1 LRFSPNGGIE
11 GGKAAALFESVS
23 HAAGLTLATAEPMFE
38 LDRLLICDVEFILL
52 PVDAQFKLQMSS
64 GITTKRKI
72 FLL

>member
-1 LRFSPNGGIE
+1 
-11 GGKAAALFESVS
+11 
-23 HAAGLTLATAEPMFE
+23 MFE

-64 GITTKRKI
+64 GIKTKRKI